1 MILNMIILYLVV
13 MYLVV
18 MWSARIGMLIALKTK
33 IPIYQF
39 ALLLLAIKFLFD
51 TYGIS

>member
-1 MILNMIILYLVV
+1 
-13 MYLVV
+13 